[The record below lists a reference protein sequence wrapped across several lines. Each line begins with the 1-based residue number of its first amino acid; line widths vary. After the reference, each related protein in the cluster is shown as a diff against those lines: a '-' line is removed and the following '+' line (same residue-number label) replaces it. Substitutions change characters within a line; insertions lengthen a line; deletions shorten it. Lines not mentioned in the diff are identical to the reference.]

1 MNVIPSH
8 HGVKAPCVH
17 RTASTCVY
25 VSVLWPSHTHTHTYT
40 HTHTHTHTRLMS
52 ETRAPPKQS
61 SDSGGVYPRV
71 VFDLNEMLSA
81 LFYICVNGR
90 KNAAV
95 CLVRIGE

>member
-1 MNVIPSH
+1 
-8 HGVKAPCVH
+8 
-17 RTASTCVY
+17 
-25 VSVLWPSHTHTHTYT
+25 
-40 HTHTHTHTRLMS
+40 MS